1 MANCLTAVRMSL
13 GKGFQGSYTI
23 IQFHVKTLE
32 EASQQM
38 IPVSLIGAKRRLS
51 KDM

>member
-1 MANCLTAVRMSL
+1 MTL
-13 GKGFQGSYTI
+13 GKGFKCSYTI

-32 EASQQM
+32 EEASQQVKL
-38 IPVSLIGAKRRLS
+38 VSLIGAKRRLR

>member
-1 MANCLTAVRMSL
+1 MTF
-13 GKGFQGSYTI
+13 GKGFQCSYTI

-32 EASQQM
+32 KEASQQV
-38 IPVSLIGAKRRLS
+38 ILVSLIGAKRRLS